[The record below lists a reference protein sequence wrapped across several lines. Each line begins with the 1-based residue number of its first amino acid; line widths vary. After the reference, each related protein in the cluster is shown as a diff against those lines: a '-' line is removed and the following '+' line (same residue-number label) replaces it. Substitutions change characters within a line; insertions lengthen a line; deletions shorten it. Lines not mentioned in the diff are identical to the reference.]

1 MVTLSKPTRAQL
13 VPNTACC
20 ALAGM
25 TRLHSVNC
33 THTPGT
39 RKKHGFK
46 QSAHRESWINQNKL
60 SVWGYPFPRPRFHII
75 MTTAYLS
82 SNALLSSWLFC
93 TVASK
98 TAMSPRKSSV
108 CFSSS
113 LTRLWLLC
121 HSFFMVARFSF
132 RAVTCMVSLVSFSS
146 CFRFS
151 SSFSFFSVC

>member
-1 MVTLSKPTRAQL
+1 M
-13 VPNTACC
+13 TA
-20 ALAGM
+20 
-25 TRLHSVNC
+25 
-33 THTPGT
+33 
-39 RKKHGFK
+39 
-46 QSAHRESWINQNKL
+46 
-60 SVWGYPFPRPRFHII
+60 
-75 MTTAYLS
+75 AYLS
-82 SNALLSSWLFC
+82 SNALLSSWLFW

-98 TAMSPRKSSV
+98 TALSPRKSSV

-151 SSFSFFSVC
+151 SSLSFFSVCYKNNGKMKNKLQSILSLFPTFNWGKESYCNRITTFNQHTLLDKAVTSLNFLVLLNASKIFDLVI